1 MLNKNEIN
9 YRTINLYY
17 KLKMVV
23 KIFYLMQKQYVVSK
37 NLFSNK
43 ILAFRVLD

>member
-23 KIFYLMQKQYVVSK
+23 KNILLTAKIKRSK
-37 NLFSNK
+37 
-43 ILAFRVLD
+43 